1 VTIEMVSAFK
11 PSVTP
16 VGLLIVVVWGA
27 RGPLAEFG
35 EQGTTG
41 AAVFLLLRKFTCV
54 LFLLPFPVVDSV
66 LRLGVRR
73 RDGATLLQCC
83 KH

>member
-1 VTIEMVSAFK
+1 MWVTIEMVSAFK

-27 RGPLAEFG
+27 RDPLAEFSDW
-35 EQGTTG
+35 GTTG
-41 AAVFLLLRKFTCV
+41 AGVFWPLRNVMRVVFLH
-54 LFLLPFPVVDSV
+54 PSPVVDCA

-73 RDGATLLQCC
+73 RG
-83 KH
+83 